1 MFRRRK
7 PRASSPPPTGVSLQN
22 AFDRRAVILGSMQA
36 GVGLLLVGRM
46 AYLGVA
52 ENERWEV
59 LSESNRVNLA
69 LIPPRRGAIVDR
81 YGTPLA
87 ANRADFRVDLI
98 PERMGDARE
107 RSLDMLAK
115 VLKLSDTEMTD
126 LRDRI
131 EQSTGFQTVEVASNL
146 DYDRFAAISVRLPDM
161 PGVVAQRGY
170 TRNYPTGPAVGH
182 LLGYV
187 GTADREEYEAEG
199 KDPLLVTPGFK
210 IGKDGLEQQFEQ
222 RLRGEPGARRTE
234 VTASGRIVRELD
246 TREDTPGAPLR
257 LTIDAA
263 LQDYAARRLGPESGA
278 VVVMDTVTGD
288 LLAMASMPS
297 FDPNSFSDGIG
308 RVEYSMLNENERKP
322 LLDKTLRSLY
332 PPGSTVKPGVAMA
345 LMKAGIDPDESVYCG
360 GGLQVGNR
368 YFRCWKRGGHGQV
381 DMAKGIYQSCDTY
394 FYYFAQR
401 SGMEPIT
408 AMLKRLGM
416 GQEYPLPF
424 IDQFYGTVPGPEWL
438 KEKYGREWQAY
449 DTVNSTIGQ
458 GYMLI
463 SPLQQCVMAARIAMG
478 REVMPRIVQ
487 SDDVPEFQSLGF
499 PQENIDYVRQAMSD
513 VVNGPGT
520 AGRARL
526 PIDDVLLAGKT
537 GTAQVVGLNYSDGKS
552 GTWKYRDH
560 GHFMCFAPFDNPR
573 YACAVTIQHGG
584 GSGAA
589 YPVARD
595 VLTFLYDPDKALEM
609 LHAFERQWGG
619 TAQQRLSAQYRAAAA
634 AAGETLPPGGGSAP
648 GTVAAARRGEPIQG
662 SAETRASESYFNA
675 SAKEDG
681 STTGGA
687 NPRGG
692 ATSSTPRP
700 APTPAPSPTSS
711 PTAAPTA
718 GTTD

>member
-1 MFRRRK
+1 MFRRRRPK
-7 PRASSPPPTGVSLQN
+7 RSSPPPTGASLQN
-22 AFDRRAVILGSMQA
+22 AFDRRSVILGSMQA

-46 AYLGVA
+46 AYIGVA

-69 LIPPRRGAIVDR
+69 LIPPRRGAIIDR

-98 PERMGDARE
+98 PERMGASRN
-107 RSLDMLAK
+107 RSLDMLGK
-115 VLKLSDTEMTD
+115 VLKLSGTEMTD

-131 EQSTGFQTVEVASNL
+131 EESTGFQTIEVASNL

-187 GTADREEYEAEG
+187 GTANREEYVAED

-210 IGKDGLEQQFEQ
+210 IGKDGLEGQFEQ

-234 VTASGRIVRELD
+234 VTASGKIVRELD
-246 TREDTPGAPLR
+246 TREDTPGGALR

-288 LLAMASMPS
+288 LLTMASMPA

-345 LMKAGIDPDESVYCG
+345 FLKAGLSPDESIVCS
-360 GGLQVGNR
+360 GGLRVGNR
-368 YFRCWKRGGHGQV
+368 YFRCWKRGGHGRV

-401 SGMEPIT
+401 VGMEPIT
-408 AMLKRLGM
+408 AMLKKLGM

-438 KEKYGREWQAY
+438 KEKYDREWQAY

-463 SPLQQCVMAARIAMG
+463 SPLQQCVMGARIAMG
-478 REVMPRIVQ
+478 TNVMPRIIQ
-487 SDDVPEFQSLGF
+487 SDTMPQFESLGF
-499 PQENIDYVRQAMSD
+499 NQEQIEYVRQAMSD

-526 PIDDVLLAGKT
+526 PLDNVLLAGKT
-537 GTAQVVGLNYSDGKS
+537 GTAQVVGLSKSDGKT

-560 GHFMCFAPFDNPR
+560 GHFMCFAPYNNPR

-595 VLTFLYDPDKALEM
+595 VLTFLYDPDKALEL
-609 LHAFERQWGG
+609 LHGYESQWGG
-619 TAQQRLSAQYRAAAA
+619 TAQARLAAQYRAAAA

-648 GTVAAARRGEPIQG
+648 GTVAAAERGAPIQG
-662 SAETRASESYFNA
+662 SAETRASDAYFNPA
-675 SAKEDG
+675 QEGAEGEDE
-681 STTGGA
+681 A
-687 NPRGG
+687 APAQG
-692 ATSSTPRP
+692 ATT
-700 APTPAPSPTSS
+700 
-711 PTAAPTA
+711 
-718 GTTD
+718 

>member
-1 MFRRRK
+1 
-7 PRASSPPPTGVSLQN
+7 
-22 AFDRRAVILGSMQA
+22 
-36 GVGLLLVGRM
+36 M
-46 AYLGVA
+46 AYIGVA

-98 PERMGDARE
+98 PERMGDTRE
-107 RSLDMLAK
+107 ESLEVLGK
-115 VLKLSDTEMTD
+115 ILKLSDTEMTD

-131 EQSTGFQTVEVASNL
+131 EESTGFQTIEVASNL

-187 GTADREEYEAEG
+187 GTADRAEYEAED

-234 VTASGRIVRELD
+234 VTASGRIVRELE
-246 TREDTPGAPLR
+246 TREDVPGAPLR
-257 LTIDAA
+257 LTIDAP
-263 LQDYAARRLGPESGA
+263 LQDYAARRIGPESGA

-288 LLAMASMPS
+288 LLAMASMPA

-345 LMKAGIDPDESVYCG
+345 LLKAGIRPEESVYCG
-360 GGLQVGNR
+360 GGLRVGNR
-368 YFRCWKRGGHGQV
+368 FFRCWKRGGHGQV

-401 SGMEPIT
+401 SGMKPIT
-408 AMLKRLGM
+408 AMLKKLGM

-424 IDQFYGTVPGPEWL
+424 IDQFYGTVPGPAWL
-438 KEKYGREWQAY
+438 EEKHGREWQAY

-463 SPLQQCVMAARIAMG
+463 SPLQQCVMGARIAMG
-478 REVMPRIVQ
+478 SAVMPRIIQ
-487 SDDVPEFQSLGF
+487 SDKTPQFESFGF
-499 PQENIDYVRQAMSD
+499 PQEHIDYVRQAMSD

-526 PIDDVLLAGKT
+526 PVEDVLLAGKT
-537 GTAQVVGLNYSDGKS
+537 GTAQVVSLSKSDGKT
-552 GTWKYRDH
+552 GAWKYRDH

-595 VLTFLYDPDKALEM
+595 VMTFLYDPDKALEL
-609 LHAFERQWGG
+609 LHGYESQWGG
-619 TAQQRLSAQYRAAAA
+619 TAQARLAAQYRAAAV
-634 AAGETLPPGGGSAP
+634 AAGETLPSGGGSAP
-648 GTVAAARRGEPIQG
+648 GTIAAAKRGEPIQG
-662 SAETRASESYFNA
+662 SAETRASEAYFNPA
-675 SAKEDG
+675 ENADGEPNAGSDESAPAAAG
-681 STTGGA
+681 
-687 NPRGG
+687 
-692 ATSSTPRP
+692 
-700 APTPAPSPTSS
+700 APT
-711 PTAAPTA
+711 
-718 GTTD
+718 

>member
-1 MFRRRK
+1 MFRRRR
-7 PRASSPPPTGVSLQN
+7 PRSFSPPPTGASLQN
-22 AFDRRAVILGSMQA
+22 VFDRRSVIIGSVQA

-46 AYLGVA
+46 AYIGVA
-52 ENERWEV
+52 ENERYEV
-59 LSESNRVNLA
+59 LSESNRVNLS

-81 YGTPLA
+81 YGTPVA

-98 PERMGDARE
+98 PERMGDRRE
-107 RSLDMLAK
+107 ASLDQLAS

-131 EQSTGFQTVEVASNL
+131 EQSNGFQAVEVASNL
-146 DYDRFAAISVRLPDM
+146 DYQRFAAISVRLPDM
-161 PGVVAQRGY
+161 PGVVAQQGY

-187 GTADREEYEAEG
+187 GTANKEEYEAED
-199 KDPLLVTPGFK
+199 KPPLLVTPGFK
-210 IGKDGLEQQFEQ
+210 IGKDGLEKQFEE

-234 VTASGRIVRELD
+234 VTASGRIVRELE

-257 LTIDAA
+257 LTINAA

-278 VVVMDTVTGD
+278 VVVLDTVTGD
-288 LLAMASMPS
+288 ILAMASMPS

-308 RVEYSMLNENERKP
+308 RVEYSMLNEDDHKP

-332 PPGSTVKPGVAMA
+332 PPGSTVKPGVSLAF
-345 LMKAGIDPDESVYCG
+345 LKAGLDPNETVYCG

-368 YFRCWKRGGHGQV
+368 YFRCWKRGGHGTV

-394 FYYFAQR
+394 FYHFAQKV
-401 SGMEPIT
+401 GMSPIT
-408 AMLKRLGM
+408 AELKDLGM
-416 GQEYPLPF
+416 GQEFPLPF
-424 IDQFYGTVPGPEWL
+424 VDQYYGTVPGPEWMR
-438 KEKYGREWQAY
+438 KKYDREWQAY

-458 GYMLI
+458 GYMLA
-463 SPLQQCVMAARIAMG
+463 SPLQVAVMSARIAMG
-478 REVMPRIVQ
+478 RKVMPRIIA
-487 SDDVPEFQSLGF
+487 SDKKPQFESLGF
-499 PQENIDYVRQAMSD
+499 NAEQIAYIRQAMSD

-526 PIDDVLLAGKT
+526 PIDNVLLAGKT
-537 GTAQVVGLNYSDGKS
+537 GTAQVVGLNISDGKS
-552 GTWKYRDH
+552 GPWKYRDH

-595 VLTFLYDPDKALEM
+595 VLTFLYDPDKALEL
-609 LHAFERQWGG
+609 LHGYEKAWGG
-619 TAQQRLSAQYRAAAA
+619 TAQARLAAKYRAAAA

-648 GTVAAARRGEPIQG
+648 GFVASAKQGNAIEG
-662 SAETRASESYFNA
+662 SAETRASDNYFKPEATNGNPGA
-675 SAKEDG
+675 GGDSSA
-681 STTGGA
+681 A
-687 NPRGG
+687 
-692 ATSSTPRP
+692 RP
-700 APTPAPSPTSS
+700 AAGTPAPSPSPAPRTSAS
-711 PTAAPTA
+711 TA
-718 GTTD
+718 GDD

>member
-1 MFRRRK
+1 MFRRRR
-7 PRASSPPPTGVSLQN
+7 PRSFSPPPTGASLQN
-22 AFDRRAVILGSMQA
+22 VFDRRSVIIGSVQA

-46 AYLGVA
+46 AYIGVA
-52 ENERWEV
+52 ENERYEV
-59 LSESNRVNLA
+59 LSESNRVNLS

-81 YGTPLA
+81 YGTPVA

-98 PERMGDARE
+98 PERMGDRRE
-107 RSLDMLAK
+107 ASLEQLAS

-131 EQSTGFQTVEVASNL
+131 EQSNGFQAVEVASNL
-146 DYDRFAAISVRLPDM
+146 DYQRFAAISVRLPDM
-161 PGVVAQRGY
+161 PGVVAQQGY

-187 GTADREEYEAEG
+187 GTANKEEYEAED
-199 KDPLLVTPGFK
+199 KPPLLVTPGFK
-210 IGKDGLEQQFEQ
+210 IGKDGLEKQFEE

-234 VTASGRIVRELD
+234 VTASGRIVRELE

-278 VVVMDTVTGD
+278 VVVLDTVTGD
-288 LLAMASMPS
+288 ILAMASMPS

-308 RVEYSMLNENERKP
+308 RVEYSMLNEDDHKP

-332 PPGSTVKPGVAMA
+332 PPGSTVKPGVSLAF
-345 LMKAGIDPDESVYCG
+345 LKAGLDPNETVYCG

-368 YFRCWKRGGHGQV
+368 YFRCWKRGGHGTV

-394 FYYFAQR
+394 FYHFAQKV
-401 SGMEPIT
+401 GMSPIT
-408 AMLKRLGM
+408 AELKDLGM
-416 GQEYPLPF
+416 GQEFPLPF
-424 IDQFYGTVPGPEWL
+424 VDQYYGTVPGPEWMR
-438 KEKYGREWQAY
+438 KKYDREWQAY

-458 GYMLI
+458 GYMLA
-463 SPLQQCVMAARIAMG
+463 SPLQVAVMSSRIAMG
-478 REVMPRIVQ
+478 RKVMPRIIA
-487 SDDVPEFQSLGF
+487 SDKKPQFESLGF
-499 PQENIDYVRQAMSD
+499 NAEQIAYIRKAMSD

-526 PIDDVLLAGKT
+526 PIDNVLLAGKT
-537 GTAQVVGLNYSDGKS
+537 GTAQVVGLNISDGKS
-552 GTWKYRDH
+552 GPWKYRDH

-595 VLTFLYDPDKALEM
+595 VLTFLYDPDKALEL
-609 LHAFERQWGG
+609 LHGYEKAWGG
-619 TAQQRLSAQYRAAAA
+619 TAQARLAAKYRAAAA

-648 GTVAAARRGEPIQG
+648 GFVASAKQGNAIEG
-662 SAETRASESYFNA
+662 SAETRASDNYFKPEATDGNA
-675 SAKEDG
+675 GAGGDTSA
-681 STTGGA
+681 A
-687 NPRGG
+687 
-692 ATSSTPRP
+692 RP
-700 APTPAPSPTSS
+700 AAGTPTPSPSPAPSTSAS
-711 PTAAPTA
+711 TE
-718 GTTD
+718 GDD